1 VPGHRS
7 SNCRLSSSKHSI
19 KNDIYN
25 RKITK
30 LLKHISKLDNKL
42 IIKIIR
48 SLIPLEYSRLI
59 SKGFKGNKRKYKSRC
74 VAGGRGG
81 KAGDFGRMSKKI
93 NIAIYNIIK

>member
-1 VPGHRS
+1 VPGRRS
-7 SNCRLSSSKHSI
+7 SNCCLSSSKHGI

-25 RKITK
+25 RKITR
-30 LLKHISKLDNKL
+30 LLKHVSRLNSEP
-42 IIKIIR
+42 IIEIIR
-48 SLIPLEYSRLI
+48 SLISLKYGGLVSEG
-59 SKGFKGNKRKYKSRC
+59 SKGDRRKCKSRC